1 MMMET
6 MSLDSTL
13 SPEIVL
19 ARPEE
24 LVASRCP
31 TVSLHL
37 LVKNGE
43 SCVGRLLDNVGPYIH
58 EVVAVVNDTTDGTVG
73 VLKAKCH
80 QYDLALEVVRVTT
93 ESHPGLYILDVPE
106 TYLAGS
112 PLCGELYEGPFTG
125 KPLLANWAALRNLGW
140 SLCRS
145 EWRLLMDADDVLVD
159 PESIPG
165 LCLVLEERGVELAT
179 SRYQFGTTTG
189 GQSRSDGF
197 RERLAV
203 NAPHIKWY
211 GRVHEV
217 LKGQATTAHIE
228 GNLRVIDKRDSQGK
242 ELRPAGRAFKVL
254 YHEARSRDW
263 IVPPRTLFY
272 LAREAMATM
281 PKLATA
287 AIDLYLKRS
296 TWKEECA
303 WARSMRGEISEAAGD
318 FEAASRWY
326 QSALVDHP
334 GVKTAFRL
342 CHTRFREG
350 QWEEAV
356 VAYQLGVANKSFL
369 QVLDSGAVFEDSSK
383 ILVAAALR
391 KLGRVAEAL
400 KFCEEALLAFP
411 SNASLRELRDGLA
424 KDLSRGVGG

>member
-6 MSLDSTL
+6 MSLDSIL

-24 LVASRCP
+24 LVGTRCP

-43 SCVGRLLDNVGPYIH
+43 SCVGRLLDNVGSYIH
-58 EVVAVVNDTTDGTVG
+58 EVVAVVNDTTDGTVE
-73 VLKAKCH
+73 VLSEKCRQH
-80 QYDLALEVVRVTT
+80 DLALEIVLVTA
-93 ESHPGLYILDVPE
+93 ESHPGFYILDVPE
-106 TYLAGS
+106 TYLTGS

-140 SLCRS
+140 QRCRS

-165 LCLVLEERGVELAT
+165 LCLALEERGVEMAT
-179 SRYQFGTTTG
+179 SRYQFGTTAG
-189 GQSRSDGF
+189 GKSRSDGF

-203 NAPHIKWY
+203 NVPHIKWY

-228 GNLRVIDKRDSQGK
+228 GNLRVIDKRDSSGK
-242 ELRPAGRAFKVL
+242 NLRPSGRAFKVL

-263 IVPPRTLFY
+263 IVPPRTLIY
-272 LAREAMATM
+272 LAREVMEEM
-281 PKLATA
+281 PKLADA
-287 AIDLYLKRS
+287 ALDLYLKRAD
-296 TWKEECA
+296 WKEERA
-303 WARSMRGEISEAAGD
+303 WAYTMRGEICELSGD
-318 FEAASRWY
+318 FEAASKLY
-326 QSALVDHP
+326 QSSFGEHP
-334 GVKTAFRL
+334 GVKAAFRL
-342 CHTRFREG
+342 CRSFFHG
-350 QWEEAV
+350 GKWQEAV
-356 VAYQLGVANKSFL
+356 DAYHLGVANKSFL
-369 QVLDSGAVFEDSSK
+369 QVIDSGPVFEDASK